1 MILFNGLL
9 VFSLDVF
16 FVQWFNKKRVFVFK
30 KSVFKNFKYCNFP
43 SRLIQ
48 NYK

>member
-16 FVQWFNKKRVFVFK
+16 SIQWFNKKKVFCVK
-30 KSVFKNFKYCNFP
+30 KICFQKF
-43 SRLIQ
+43 
-48 NYK
+48 